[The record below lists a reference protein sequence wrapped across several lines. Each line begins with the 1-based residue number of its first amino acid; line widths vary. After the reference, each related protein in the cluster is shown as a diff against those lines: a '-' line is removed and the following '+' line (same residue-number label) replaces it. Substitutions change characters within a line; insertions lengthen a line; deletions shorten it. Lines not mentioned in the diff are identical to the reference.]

1 MSKEQIT
8 RYLLQSLTRRDKDQT
23 DQGHSTPR
31 MYDQRYPQTTEHAFL
46 TPIKSM
52 SDGHFYLQTEFS
64 RSLFKKISNEAEDTD
79 STSTTLTDLDAHM
92 QKVFRVPF
100 SNTTDLLCKD
110 RIQCLDRCLER
121 VIQICRPYAD
131 LLSQIQNEYHL
142 VIKSVLNIND
152 EKAFLRTKI
161 NRLLVEYATTNA
173 LESEK
178 VRIVGLV
185 AAWDF
190 AESHRHRIQVQSEK
204 EELSFIEMVGNLF
217 PLEVEKSQSEKS
229 KKDILYLGRWSFV
242 KSWIEQRASSDTL
255 LKDLFEKLEK
265 NPTYYK
271 RIFPDDDNLAI
282 HEYDTPEICKLKNLV
297 EEQRRLIRNYTKEL
311 ASADKKEKS
320 LNLQISE
327 IDIRIGEIT
336 EVLNTKFGPHRSLD
350 I

>member
-1 MSKEQIT
+1 MDSSQKLHPSLKQWESYISFPYSKPHPSTISGALNEQGADNTLSSPILNQA
-8 RYLLQSLTRRDKDQT
+8 RQRPNRSRSLYAKNVRPKV
-23 DQGHSTPR
+23 
-31 MYDQRYPQTTEHAFL
+31 PQTTEHAFL

-204 EELSFIEMVGNLF
+204 EELSFIEM
-217 PLEVEKSQSEKS
+217 
-229 KKDILYLGRWSFV
+229 
-242 KSWIEQRASSDTL
+242 SWIEQRASSDTL

-282 HEYDTPEICKLKNLV
+282 HEYDTPEICKLKTYKELH
-297 EEQRRLIRNYTKEL
+297 KEL